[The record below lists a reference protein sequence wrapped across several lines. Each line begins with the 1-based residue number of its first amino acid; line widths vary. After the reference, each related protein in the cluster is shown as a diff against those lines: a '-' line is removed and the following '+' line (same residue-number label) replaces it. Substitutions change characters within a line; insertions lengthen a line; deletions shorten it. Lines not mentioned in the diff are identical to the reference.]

1 MSGIR
6 RADTLEELSLDYF
19 NSHYSLEG
27 KQKSLARLLRSAKDN
42 CNSHIEWNTYEVY
55 HVDTLLRD
63 NKWRVQLRVKFN
75 FNFDS
80 PIQNNLMERFVNILD
95 TANRNSFVDYK
106 TSGYPLEEVMI
117 TLTFTIPF
125 KDEI

>member
-6 RADTLEELSLDYF
+6 KADTLEELSLDYF
-19 NSHYSLEG
+19 NKHYILEG
-27 KQKSLARLLRSAKDN
+27 RQKSLARLFRMANEN
-42 CNSHIEWNTYEVY
+42 CKSDIEWNTYEVY

-75 FNFDS
+75 FYFDS

-95 TANRNSFVDYK
+95 TANKTSFVDYK
-106 TSGYPLEEVMI
+106 TVGYPHEEVMI
-117 TLTFTIPF
+117 TLTCTIPF
-125 KDEI
+125 KD